1 MTSQMQHDYNIVRNV
16 LKALSIAL
24 QATQQARRQR
34 GGSTQH
40 ALQFSFLPPPFPIY
54 FLPPTVF
61 FWPEKPF
68 EFVISARKRLGFR
81 RRPFFFFSEI
91 TRFSLKLRL
100 NPIQE

>member
-34 GGSTQH
+34 GGGGQYTTCPPIFVL
-40 ALQFSFLPPPFPIY
+40 APPLPDLFLA
-54 FLPPTVF
+54 PTVF

-81 RRPFFFFSEI
+81 RRPFFFFGRSPD
-91 TRFSLKLRL
+91 FH
-100 NPIQE
+100 